1 MKLYRTGQVAR
12 LLDIS
17 PITVFRWIHQGKI
30 VARRNVA
37 GRWLIPESEV
47 NRLLG
52 IKPVERKRAILY
64 ARVSSSEQKENLTS
78 QVKRLRSYAEEKGYE
93 VVKVYEEVASGLNE
107 NRRKLQSAYG
117 MLREKK
123 ADLLLVES
131 KDRLSR
137 FGFDYLKSLAES
149 YSASVEVVNGDV
161 KKDAMQELVEDMIS
175 IVTIFSAKLYGLRS
189 QKFRQV
195 TGVVKDA
202 VHG

>member
-1 MKLYRTGQVAR
+1 LKLYRTGQVAR

-17 PITVFRWIHQGKI
+17 PITVFRWVHQGKI

-52 IKPVERKRAILY
+52 IKPVERKRAVLY

>member
-1 MKLYRTGQVAR
+1 LKLYRTGQVAR

-17 PITVFRWIHQGKI
+17 PITVFRWVHQGKI

-52 IKPVERKRAILY
+52 IKPVERKRAVLY

-93 VVKVYEEVASGLNE
+93 IVKVYEEVASGLNE

>member
-17 PITVFRWIHQGKI
+17 PITVFRWVHQGKI

-52 IKPVERKRAILY
+52 IKPVERKRAVLY

-93 VVKVYEEVASGLNE
+93 IVKVYEEVASGLNE
-107 NRRKLQSAYG
+107 NRRKLRSAYG

-149 YSASVEVVNGDV
+149 YAAGVEVVNGDV

>member
-17 PITVFRWIHQGKI
+17 PITVFRWVHQGKI

-52 IKPVERKRAILY
+52 IKPVERKRAVLY

>member
-1 MKLYRTGQVAR
+1 LHRETW
-12 LLDIS
+12 L
-17 PITVFRWIHQGKI
+17 
-30 VARRNVA
+30 A

-64 ARVSSSEQKENLTS
+64 ARVSSSEQKEHLTS

-93 VVKVYEEVASGLNE
+93 TIKVYEEVASGLNE
-107 NRRKLQSAYG
+107 NRMKLQSAYG

-123 ADLLLVES
+123 AEMLLVEF

-137 FGFDYLKSLAES
+137 FSFNYLKSLAES
-149 YSASVEVVNGDV
+149 YCASVEVVNGDV

-202 VHG
+202 VHC

>member
-1 MKLYRTGQVAR
+1 LKLYRTGQVAR

-17 PITVFRWIHQGKI
+17 PITVFRWVHQGKI
-30 VARRNVA
+30 VARRSVA

-64 ARVSSSEQKENLTS
+64 ARVSSSEQKEHLTS
-78 QVKRLRSYAEEKGYE
+78 QVKRLRSHAEEKGYE

-107 NRRKLQSAYG
+107 NRRKLRSAYG

-123 ADLLLVES
+123 ADLLLVEF

-137 FGFDYLKSLAES
+137 FGFNYLKALAES

-175 IVTIFSAKLYGLRS
+175 IVTIFSTKLYGLRS